1 MYKEHPA
8 TTDKTTDSDTVLWE
22 MAKQETDSIK
32 QNGQQIEELFVKT
45 STQTF
50 EKVNQE

>member
-1 MYKEHPA
+1 MYKEHP
-8 TTDKTTDSDTVLWE
+8 TTINKTPDSDTVLWE
-22 MAKQETDSIK
+22 MAKQETDKIK

-45 STQTF
+45 STQTL